1 MFQKLKRMEYD
12 MLLENITM
20 IIFKGECFSVEK
32 IAQIKKKMVTK
43 TIHKAASWYCK
54 DTQKN
59 IYQSSLSNQKTL
71 EKPKHIKQWTDFTK
85 EKSSSYELCR
95 KNQNGVSKF

>member
-20 IIFKGECFSVEK
+20 IIVMGECFSVEK

-43 TIHKAASWYCK
+43 RIHKAAS
-54 DTQKN
+54 
-59 IYQSSLSNQKTL
+59 
-71 EKPKHIKQWTDFTK
+71 
-85 EKSSSYELCR
+85 
-95 KNQNGVSKF
+95 

>member
-43 TIHKAASWYCK
+43 RIHKAAS
-54 DTQKN
+54 
-59 IYQSSLSNQKTL
+59 
-71 EKPKHIKQWTDFTK
+71 
-85 EKSSSYELCR
+85 
-95 KNQNGVSKF
+95 